1 MWLENIKK
9 QDFWL
14 PLEIE
19 KVSIY
24 NPIEQIEHNLEDLEW
39 KQVLLY
45 HHFLPLGIFL
55 KVFSKVKD

>member
-14 PLEIE
+14 LLEIE

-24 NPIEQIEHNLEDLEW
+24 NPIEQIEHNLEDL
-39 KQVLLY
+39 KTGFALSS
-45 HHFLPLGIFL
+45 FLASRYISEGFL
-55 KVFSKVKD
+55 EG

>member
-14 PLEIE
+14 RLEIE

-24 NPIEQIEHNLEDLEW
+24 NPIEQIEHNLEDLE
-39 KQVLLY
+39 
-45 HHFLPLGIFL
+45 
-55 KVFSKVKD
+55 

>member
-19 KVSIY
+19 KVSIW
-24 NPIEQIEHNLEDLEW
+24 NPIEHS
-39 KQVLLY
+39 LY
-45 HHFLPLGIFL
+45 
-55 KVFSKVKD
+55 KT